1 MARDQID
8 MTPIETRD
16 ELVAWF
22 EAGCKPK
29 SQFRIGT
36 EHEKFAFTV
45 EAIEPV
51 PYEGR
56 RGIRA
61 LLEGMQHLLGWE
73 PIMEDGNIIGLF
85 DVTGGG
91 AISLEPG
98 GQFEL
103 SGAPVETVHQTCA
116 ELMAHL
122 AQVREVAR
130 PLGIGFLG
138 LGMTPNWTRA
148 DMPMMPKGRY
158 RIMTAYMPKVGTL
171 GLDMMYRTCTVQTNL
186 DFSSEADMVKKLRVS
201 LALQPVATAL
211 FANSPFTEGKPNGFL
226 SFRSEIWRDTDR
238 DRTGMLP
245 LAFEAGMGFERYV
258 DYALDVPMYFVKRG
272 DRYIDV
278 AGQSFRD
285 LMAGKLPALP
295 GERATISDWANH
307 LSTIFPEVRL
317 KRYLEMRGADG
328 GPWRRLPALPAFWV
342 GLLYDDDALDAAW
355 DLVKDWTAEER
366 QKLRD
371 DVPKLGF
378 KATIRGRSVLDSRAT
393 TLRSREQGLAR
404 RRRARSRR
412 PRREPLSAPL
422 EEFVARGITPA
433 EELLE
438 KFHGAWDGSVD
449 PVFKEYVL
457 MLLLNRGVF
466 VPSSLRARAM
476 EVSLDGCWVTRAVV
490 KFWETPPQ
498 PIARRELMPFDEGT

>member
-8 MTPIETRD
+8 MTPIASRD

-29 SQFRIGT
+29 SAFRIGT
-36 EHEKFAFTV
+36 EHEKFPFTLDGNR
-45 EAIEPV
+45 PV

-73 PIMEDGNIIGLF
+73 PIIENGNIIGMF

-103 SGAPVETVHQTCA
+103 SGAPVEDVHQTCS

-122 AQVREVAR
+122 AQVKQIAA

-138 LGMTPNWTRA
+138 LGMTPNWSRA
-148 DMPMMPKGRY
+148 EIPVMPKGRY
-158 RIMTAYMPKVGTL
+158 RIMTAYMPKVGGH

-186 DFSSEADMVKKLRVS
+186 DFGSEADMVKKMRVG
-201 LALQPVATAL
+201 LALQPVATAI
-211 FANSPFTEGKPNGFL
+211 FANSPFTQGAPNGFL
-226 SFRSEIWRDTDR
+226 SFRSEIWRDTDP

-245 LAFEAGMGFERYV
+245 WAFEPGMGFERYV

-272 DRYIDV
+272 EIYIDV

-285 LMAGKLPALP
+285 LMQGRLAALP
-295 GERATISDWANH
+295 GEHATISDWANH
-307 LSTIFPEVRL
+307 VSTIFPEVRL

-328 GPWRRLPALPAFWV
+328 GPWRRLPALPAYWV
-342 GLLYDDDALDAAW
+342 GLLYDDTALDAAW
-355 DLVKDWTAEER
+355 DLVKGWSAQAR
-366 QKLRD
+366 QALRD
-371 DVPKLGF
+371 DVPKQGF
-378 KATIRGRSVLDSRAT
+378 ACRIAGRSALDLAKATLALAED
-393 TLRSREQGLAR
+393 GLAR
-404 RRRARSRR
+404 RRRLDRGGRDERR
-412 PRREPLSAPL
+412 YLAPIK
-422 EEFVARGITPA
+422 EYVTAGFTPA
-433 EELLE
+433 EELLG
-438 KFHGAWDGSVD
+438 KYANDWHGSVA
-449 PVFKEYVL
+449 PVFQEY
-457 MLLLNRGVF
+457 
-466 VPSSLRARAM
+466 AY
-476 EVSLDGCWVTRAVV
+476 
-490 KFWETPPQ
+490 
-498 PIARRELMPFDEGT
+498 